1 MTQEWDLT
9 RRIERINGVTARA
22 NRDNFLHELT
32 GNLTSDKLEGN
43 EFGDELKVSVL
54 SRMHPLVRITL
65 VPKETAEHWRVI
77 GVFVS
82 EDHPTYA
89 VFIDCNQPI
98 HRPKICFELIS
109 AGEAMGFV
117 SADSDY
123 QHHLFSEIMFRIGCC
138 VLGHTTLDD
147 FEAFGITT
155 TPESQGV
162 GGWCGVWETYND
174 EDSTFHDGFKLWRGE
189 IYGPTII
196 DSTYERNENE
206 RGWLLDS
213 HAYGAFEPEPID
225 GDTHMHPEIPLLG
238 EELLPE
244 IKPMW
249 REDRPIIYFKKT
261 RVKHPYWIEET
272 RCSACGQRII
282 ISLAEAQCPTGIPAT
297 LVKCGSCK
305 REFQFH

>member
-22 NRDNFLHELT
+22 NRDNFLHQLT
-32 GNLTSDKLEGN
+32 HNLTSDKLDGN
-43 EFGDELKVSVL
+43 VFGDELKVSVL
-54 SRMHPLVRITL
+54 SRMHPLVKINL
-65 VPKETAEHWRVI
+65 VTKETSGDWRVI
-77 GVFVS
+77 GMFVS
-82 EDHPTYA
+82 DDHPTYA

-109 AGEAMGFV
+109 VAEAMGFIGN
-117 SADSDY
+117 SDCEY
-123 QHHLFSEIMFRIGCC
+123 QHHLFSEIMFRVGCC
-138 VLGHTTLDD
+138 ILGHTALDD
-147 FEAFGITT
+147 FEAFGV
-155 TPESQGV
+155 SASFDSHGV
-162 GGWCGVWETYND
+162 GGWRGIWETYND
-174 EDSTFHDGFKLWRGE
+174 ERAIIAANYWRGE

-196 DSTYERNENE
+196 ESGYERDGNE

-213 HAYGAFEPEPID
+213 HAYATEPID
-225 GDTHMHPEIPLLG
+225 GDTT
-238 EELLPE
+238 EESYDLATDLFPE

-261 RVKHPYWIEET
+261 RVKNPFWIEET
-272 RCSACGQRII
+272 RCNRCGQRII
-282 ISLAEAQCPTGIPAT
+282 ISLAKAQCPKGIPAT